1 MNYLKNAYIGF
12 CWAHLTTFLVVYL
25 FWGIG
30 HNQMGIVMLLTLL
43 SIFLLIVGF
52 CLLVYSKNRNQKLA
66 GLLWAMFASTS
77 MFWVWKIFDW
87 FKHLLQ

>member
-12 CWAHLTTFLVVYL
+12 CWAHPTSFLVVYF

-30 HNQMGIVMLLTLL
+30 HNQMGIVFLLTFL
-43 SIFLLIVGF
+43 SFFLLIVGF
-52 CLLVYSKNRNQKLA
+52 CLLVYSNNRNQKLA
-66 GLLWAMFASTS
+66 GLLWAMFASIS
-77 MFWVWKIFDW
+77 MFWIWPLLDW